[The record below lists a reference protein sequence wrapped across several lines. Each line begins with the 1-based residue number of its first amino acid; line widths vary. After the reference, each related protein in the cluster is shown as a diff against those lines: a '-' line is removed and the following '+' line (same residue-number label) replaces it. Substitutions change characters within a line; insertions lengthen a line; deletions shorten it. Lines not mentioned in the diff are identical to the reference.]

1 MCKLPASRPPRI
13 VLNVLGLVD
22 EDSSSEM
29 PDSRNHPPIDK
40 KKKMRNREKRIIEQ
54 ELNVFKDKLK
64 FGVSLEKHMA

>member
-1 MCKLPASRPPRI
+1 M
-13 VLNVLGLVD
+13 NVLGLVD

-29 PDSRNHPPIDK
+29 PDSRNHPPIDKKK

>member
-1 MCKLPASRPPRI
+1 MKTLPQRCQTAGTILLLIR
-13 VLNVLGLVD
+13 
-22 EDSSSEM
+22 
-29 PDSRNHPPIDK
+29 

>member
-1 MCKLPASRPPRI
+1 M
-13 VLNVLGLVD
+13 NVLGLVD

-29 PDSRNHPPIDK
+29 PDSRNHPPIDKK

>member
-1 MCKLPASRPPRI
+1 
-13 VLNVLGLVD
+13 
-22 EDSSSEM
+22 M